1 MKYKLKELLD
11 VQINSLLAKIDEE
24 AGSDNEED

>member
-1 MKYKLKELLD
+1 LD

-24 AGSDNEED
+24 VGSEDEAEDDEY